1 MAKCGTTRERLGRD
15 EIGRIGPRVLD
26 SAANQEIF
34 MSADSDS
41 TIAWHR
47 AQLKKLRETL
57 KHIETARFTVGEP
70 AQSRK
75 TGKTQKTIAELQ
87 RKISQSLQIIAA
99 YERRIRRPLTTDQ
112 QTLASQ
118 RALER
123 ALHGRKLPNAG
134 PRSLLRARRKRPFRA
149 RLAILCQCRR
159 LGIAGVAARAMV

>member
-1 MAKCGTTRERLGRD
+1 MAKCGLTRERLGRVESD
-15 EIGRIGPRVLD
+15 RIARRVID

-99 YERRIRRPLTTDQ
+99 YERQNRRPLATDQ
-112 QTLASQ
+112 QSLASVSWSSW
-118 RALER
+118 
-123 ALHGRKLPNAG
+123 NAQAAHT
-134 PRSLLRARRKRPFRA
+134 RSNNSR
-149 RLAILCQCRR
+149 
-159 LGIAGVAARAMV
+159 

>member
-1 MAKCGTTRERLGRD
+1 
-15 EIGRIGPRVLD
+15 
-26 SAANQEIF
+26 

-75 TGKTQKTIAELQ
+75 TGKTQKTIADLQ

-99 YERRIRRPLTTDQ
+99 YERQTRRPLATDQ
-112 QTLASQ
+112 QSLASVSWSSW
-118 RALER
+118 
-123 ALHGRKLPNAG
+123 NAQTV
-134 PRSLLRARRKRPFRA
+134 PTRSNNSR
-149 RLAILCQCRR
+149 
-159 LGIAGVAARAMV
+159 

>member
-1 MAKCGTTRERLGRD
+1 MANCGLTLERLRHH
-15 EIGRIGPRVLD
+15 EIGRIAPCVLD

-47 AQLKKLRETL
+47 AQLKNLRETL

-99 YERRIRRPLTTDQ
+99 YEGLTRRPLTTDQ
-112 QTLASQ
+112 QSLASVSW
-118 RALER
+118 
-123 ALHGRKLPNAG
+123 GSWNAQAAQT
-134 PRSLLRARRKRPFRA
+134 RSNNSR
-149 RLAILCQCRR
+149 
-159 LGIAGVAARAMV
+159 

>member
-1 MAKCGTTRERLGRD
+1 MAKWGVTLKRLRRD

-47 AQLKKLRETL
+47 AQLRKLRETL

-70 AQSRK
+70 AQARK
-75 TGKTQKTIAELQ
+75 SGKTQKTIAELQ

-99 YERRIRRPLTTDQ
+99 YERQTRRPLTTDQ
-112 QTLASQ
+112 QTLASVSWSSW
-118 RALER
+118 
-123 ALHGRKLPNAG
+123 NA
-134 PRSLLRARRKRPFRA
+134 
-149 RLAILCQCRR
+149 Q
-159 LGIAGVAARAMV
+159 AAHTRGNNTR

>member
-1 MAKCGTTRERLGRD
+1 MAKCGVIAFSDRRD
-15 EIGRIGPRVLD
+15 EIGRIGPCVLD

-47 AQLKKLRETL
+47 AQLKNLRETL

-70 AQSRK
+70 AQLRK

-99 YERRIRRPLTTDQ
+99 YERQTRRPLTTDQ
-112 QTLASQ
+112 QTLASVSWSSW
-118 RALER
+118 
-123 ALHGRKLPNAG
+123 NA
-134 PRSLLRARRKRPFRA
+134 
-149 RLAILCQCRR
+149 Q
-159 LGIAGVAARAMV
+159 AAHTRGNNSR